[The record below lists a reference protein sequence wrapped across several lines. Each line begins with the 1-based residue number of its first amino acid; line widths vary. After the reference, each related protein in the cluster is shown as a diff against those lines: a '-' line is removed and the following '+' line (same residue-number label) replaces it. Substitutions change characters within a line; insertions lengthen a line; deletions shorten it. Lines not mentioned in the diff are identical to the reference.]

1 MLRKIIAAITFTAVI
16 MAFVTVVPV
25 TADKVNESVN
35 TNTNST
41 SQNGK
46 ISYKDYIANFDS
58 LRFVGKET
66 EIDVKKEISS
76 ESVKFNIDI
85 PLSGLYKLGFSYKA
99 LGQATSNLVFGIKLD
114 GSYPF
119 EESNKLELPRM
130 WKLGEKKRFDGLG
143 NEFSPEVIASE
154 ENAHNYILDAT
165 GWSVD
170 PYCFYLE
177 QGIHSVEIIPIDG
190 SFYLD
195 TVTATPITETD
206 DYTAPND
213 NSENYKGDP
222 IIVEGENAELLSTYW
237 LIPRSDNTSASV
249 TPASNTTNKINY
261 IGGSNWKS
269 AGENISW
276 KINVDTSGYYQLGF
290 SYRQSAVINGITYR
304 KLTIDGELPFSEA
317 AEISFEYCTD
327 WDGITF
333 SDEKGNPY
341 LIYLNKG
348 EHEITLTATP
358 GPVVEISMLLKDTVS
373 SLGELYMEI
382 TKITG
387 NTPDNYRD
395 YALFESIPDMH
406 TKVKQGIS
414 NLNKASELL
423 KKLSGNEGSSY
434 DSTVKAMEQVL
445 TKMSENKYTAH
456 RYVTEYYSKYC
467 SLSSVL
473 NEMREMPLE
482 IDRII
487 FASPDTKIDYGHTGF
502 FKQAVFSAKKF
513 LTSFSKDYNN
523 ISGISTNDEHLT
535 LWVNWGR
542 DQAHT
547 LNFLIQ
553 SSFTEETGIP
563 VDVKVVNATIVQAVL
578 SGRQPD
584 VILQQPRSEPVNLA
598 IRDVL
603 LDLSEFEDCDEV
615 LKRFQEGA
623 ETPYRYKDGLYGL
636 PDTQT
641 FFLMFYRTDIF
652 ESMGLSVP
660 ETWDEF
666 ISTAKILARNNM
678 DVWLPYTQITT
689 VNQVNT
695 GIGSLNIFS
704 SLLFQN
710 GLPLYSEDGK
720 STTLTDTETVKVFE
734 KWTDFYT
741 KLKVPVTMS
750 FYNRFRVGTCPLGI
764 EQYTNFTT
772 LKAAA
777 SEIEGLWA
785 VTEIPGTKKEDG
797 KIDHSSSG
805 GGTACCI
812 LKDTKNK
819 ENAWNFL
826 KWWTR
831 ADTQLSYT
839 NNLESVLGPTGR
851 VAVSNMEAFS
861 NMSWDSDMKS
871 DIIDAW
877 NNVKEIKEVPGSYYV
892 SRAVDLSFWNVVN
905 QNENPKNVLLKRGI
919 EVDDEIERKWNQYE
933 NRR

>member
-1 MLRKIIAAITFTAVI
+1 M
-16 MAFVTVVPV
+16 
-25 TADKVNESVN
+25 
-35 TNTNST
+35 
-41 SQNGK
+41 
-46 ISYKDYIANFDS
+46 
-58 LRFVGKET
+58 
-66 EIDVKKEISS
+66 
-76 ESVKFNIDI
+76 
-85 PLSGLYKLGFSYKA
+85 
-99 LGQATSNLVFGIKLD
+99 
-114 GSYPF
+114 
-119 EESNKLELPRM
+119 
-130 WKLGEKKRFDGLG
+130 
-143 NEFSPEVIASE
+143 
-154 ENAHNYILDAT
+154 
-165 GWSVD
+165 
-170 PYCFYLE
+170 
-177 QGIHSVEIIPIDG
+177 
-190 SFYLD
+190 
-195 TVTATPITETD
+195 
-206 DYTAPND
+206 
-213 NSENYKGDP
+213 
-222 IIVEGENAELLSTYW
+222 
-237 LIPRSDNTSASV
+237 
-249 TPASNTTNKINY
+249 
-261 IGGSNWKS
+261 
-269 AGENISW
+269 
-276 KINVDTSGYYQLGF
+276 
-290 SYRQSAVINGITYR
+290 
-304 KLTIDGELPFSEA
+304 
-317 AEISFEYCTD
+317 
-327 WDGITF
+327 
-333 SDEKGNPY
+333 
-341 LIYLNKG
+341 
-348 EHEITLTATP
+348 
-358 GPVVEISMLLKDTVS
+358 
-373 SLGELYMEI
+373 
-382 TKITG
+382 
-387 NTPDNYRD
+387 
-395 YALFESIPDMH
+395 
-406 TKVKQGIS
+406 
-414 NLNKASELL
+414 
-423 KKLSGNEGSSY
+423 
-434 DSTVKAMEQVL
+434 
-445 TKMSENKYTAH
+445 
-456 RYVTEYYSKYC
+456 
-467 SLSSVL
+467 
-473 NEMREMPLE
+473 
-482 IDRII
+482 
-487 FASPDTKIDYGHTGF
+487 
-502 FKQAVFSAKKF
+502 
-513 LTSFSKDYNN
+513 
-523 ISGISTNDEHLT
+523 
-535 LWVNWGR
+535 NWGR

-710 GLPLYSEDGK
+710 GLPLYAEDGK

-785 VTEIPGTKKEDG
+785 VTEIPGTKNEDG

-819 ENAWNFL
+819 ENAWNFI

-871 DIIDAW
+871 DIIAAW